1 MLLLIL
7 LGGSPRFGGTNVPSI
22 LKDQPPAYLVSQDR
36 KIEEQSRRKNVNEI

>member
-22 LKDQPPAYLVSQDR
+22 LKDQPPAYLVSQDQ
-36 KIEEQSRRKNVNEI
+36 KIEKHSRRKGADGF